1 MELNTQEL
9 ELRDFEIAKL
19 FDKNEL
25 RRLEKAAREKD
36 KHKLVEWGTSFE
48 KRIIEL
54 YEQEYIKIL
63 QEGINNYMLVMIYS
77 LHFNERTKFGKKRID
92 DFMEDFMA
100 TINGF
105 TTGEFKPEE
114 YEELLRK
121 DNIKLKII
129 KE

>member
-1 MELNTQEL
+1 
-9 ELRDFEIAKL
+9 
-19 FDKNEL
+19 
-25 RRLEKAAREKD
+25 
-36 KHKLVEWGTSFE
+36 
-48 KRIIEL
+48 
-54 YEQEYIKIL
+54 
-63 QEGINNYMLVMIYS
+63 MLVMIYS
-77 LHFNERTKFGKKRID
+77 LHFNEKTKFGKKRID
-92 DFMEDFMA
+92 DFMNDFMA